1 MPFVI
6 LDSNYVTIFQN
17 LKWLLK
23 RHYYRLNFDGVL
35 NKCCF
40 KPFGIS

>member
-17 LKWLLK
+17 LKSVTFKVTLLPFK
-23 RHYYRLNFDGVL
+23 FFDG
-35 NKCCF
+35 CA
-40 KPFGIS
+40 